1 MCLLPC
7 ASVLF
12 RYLISV
18 LPDHGAKIRSK
29 IVQLQTLIRS
39 KEDLEEAMD
48 QLSHLKLSKKLPL
61 KHKIGQY
68 GRFVTVKGGPDSDD
82 DEDSDGDDGDDDD
95 VGGSNVGD
103 DSNSGDVGDSDS
115 ANGDISQSKVE
126 SMDGELISVHVWYS
140 ETSLIGHLYNPIF
153 SLIRPLYEVQ
163 SPYLSMVRGTP

>member
-1 MCLLPC
+1 MCVE
-7 ASVLF
+7 SVLF
-12 RYLISV
+12 RYLISM

-48 QLSHLKLSKKLPL
+48 QLSHLQLSKKLPL

-68 GRFVTVKGGPDSDD
+68 GRFVTVKEGPDSDD
-82 DEDSDGDDGDDDD
+82 DGDSDGDGDDD
-95 VGGSNVGD
+95 VGDCNVGD
-103 DSNSGDVGDSDS
+103 DSNSGDVGDGDS

-126 SMDGELISVHVWYS
+126 SMDGELISVQVWYS
-140 ETSLIGHLYNPIF
+140 ET